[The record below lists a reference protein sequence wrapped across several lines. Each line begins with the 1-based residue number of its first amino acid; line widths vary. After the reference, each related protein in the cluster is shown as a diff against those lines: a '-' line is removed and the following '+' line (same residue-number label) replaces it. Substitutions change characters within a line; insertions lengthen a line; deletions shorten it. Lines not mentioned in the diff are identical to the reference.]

1 MDTIE
6 KVGDAEFAPVI
17 IKPEGRP
24 YCWSGKSV
32 MTMTKFDLEDLY
44 QFCMDGASEMGIESA
59 LAGGVGQVV
68 GTDIDPAAIA
78 IARSAPT
85 ATPADKPMPPRTC
98 VTTRVA
104 RVRRWTWSTA
114 FSLTRESMPP
124 RQGYAA
130 PSPRLGGARSPGRP
144 S

>member
-6 KVGDAEFAPVI
+6 MVGDAEFAPVI

-59 LAGGVGQVV
+59 LAGEPEGPNPFHPNFLLGMPYRAF
-68 GTDIDPAAIA
+68 GTFYRRSRLQAAGSWKEAQSICLFGEHGHE
-78 IARSAPT
+78 R
-85 ATPADKPMPPRTC
+85 
-98 VTTRVA
+98 
-104 RVRRWTWSTA
+104 
-114 FSLTRESMPP
+114 
-124 RQGYAA
+124 AA
-130 PSPRLGGARSPGRP
+130 VPV
-144 S
+144 